1 MLDAYKGWPMA
12 DTTENEFLRT
22 YDANAFPRPSVAVDV
37 ALVTIDDDRLQTLLI
52 RRTEHPQRDSWSLP
66 GGFVRLDESLDAT
79 AERVLATKAG
89 VTGVYLEQLYTF
101 GEPARDPRT
110 RVISVAYYAL
120 VPPEKLRR
128 VAIGADQCLAAIR
141 VPWAG
146 ETGGPVDLLAP
157 NERRLKIAFDHGEIV
172 GMVVKR
178 LRGKLA
184 YAPVGYALL
193 PKRFTLL
200 HLQRVH
206 EIINGSTVNKDS
218 FRRRMLAS
226 GELEETGAMQEGV
239 GHRPASLYRVSA
251 RKNVPHG

>member
-1 MLDAYKGWPMA
+1 MA
-12 DTTENEFLRT
+12 GKSKNESIEARDTT
-22 YDANAFPRPSVAVDV
+22 DASLATVTVDV
-37 ALVTIDDDRLQTLLI
+37 ALLTIDDERLQTLLV
-52 RRTEHPQRDSWSLP
+52 RRTEEPQRDTWALP
-66 GGFVRLDESLDAT
+66 GAILRHDESLDAA
-79 AERVLATKAG
+79 AERVLATMAG
-89 VTGVYLEQLYTF
+89 LAGQYLEQLYTF
-101 GEPARDPRT
+101 GEPARDSRT
-110 RVISVAYYAL
+110 RIISVAYYAL

-128 VAIGADQCLAAIR
+128 IAIAADQCLASIR

-146 ETGGPVDLLAP
+146 EAGGAVDLLGA
-157 NERRLKIAFDHGEIV
+157 NERRLKVAFDHSEIV

-200 HLQRVH
+200 QLQRVH

-226 GELEETGAMQEGV
+226 GELEETGAVQEGV
-239 GHRPASLYRVSA
+239 GHRPASLYRLSA